1 VHARSLGTP
10 IRTSLVV
17 LAAALVLT
25 ATGTARAGSGLLG
38 LDHYVTYDDSGI
50 WARKYQMLLFNSL
63 LVGETAAALW
73 EGGDTR
79 FGRTMWKSIDSTV
92 VAGGAAQVMKKV
104 FSRSRPEQN
113 PDPNLW
119 FQGSGHESF
128 PSGEVSVVSSIVTP
142 VILEY
147 RNDHPSVYA
156 LELLPIYDAIARV
169 KVHGHWQSDVIA
181 GYALGSAAGYFMFQR
196 QSMPFTLTVMPKSIQ
211 VGWSKRF

>member
-1 VHARSLGTP
+1 MKFRVA
-10 IRTSLVV
+10 I
-17 LAAALVLT
+17 LT
-25 ATGTARAGSGLLG
+25 ATSIVALSAATAARAGSGLLG

-50 WARKYQMLLFNSL
+50 WARHYQLALFNTL
-63 LVGETAAALW
+63 LVGEFAAAIW

-79 FGRTMWKSIDSTV
+79 FGRTMWKSIDATMV
-92 VAGGAAQVMKKV
+92 GGVSAEVMKLA
-104 FSRSRPEQN
+104 FSRSRPNQTT
-113 PDPNLW
+113 DPNQW

-128 PSGEVSVVSSIVTP
+128 PSGEVTVVSSIVTP

-147 RNDHPSVYA
+147 RHDHPSVYA
-156 LELLPIYDAIARV
+156 LELLPLYDAIARV

-196 QSMPFTLTVMPKSIQ
+196 RQSPFTLTVMPNSIQ

>member
-1 VHARSLGTP
+1 MKFRIA
-10 IRTSLVV
+10 I
-17 LAAALVLT
+17 LT
-25 ATGTARAGSGLLG
+25 ATSIVALSATTAARAGSGLLG

-50 WARKYQMLLFNSL
+50 WARHYQMALFNTL
-63 LVGETAAALW
+63 LVGEFAAALW

-79 FGRTMWKSIDSTV
+79 FGRTMWKSIDATV
-92 VAGGAAQVMKKV
+92 VGGVTAQVMKTA
-104 FSRSRPEQN
+104 FSRSRPNQTT
-113 PDPNLW
+113 DPNQW

-128 PSGEVSVVSSIVTP
+128 PSGEVTVVSSIVTP

-147 RNDHPSVYA
+147 RHDHPSVWA
-156 LELLPIYDAIARV
+156 LELLPTYDAIARV

-211 VGWSKRF
+211 VGWSKSF

>member
-1 VHARSLGTP
+1 MKFRFA
-10 IRTSLVV
+10 I
-17 LAAALVLT
+17 LT
-25 ATGTARAGSGLLG
+25 ATSIVALSSATAARAGSGLLG

-50 WARKYQMLLFNSL
+50 WARHYQMALFNTL
-63 LVGETAAALW
+63 LVGEFAAALW

-79 FGRTMWKSIDSTV
+79 FGRTMWKSIDATV
-92 VAGGAAQVMKKV
+92 VGGVTAQVMKTA
-104 FSRSRPEQN
+104 FSRSRPNQTT
-113 PDPNLW
+113 DPNQW

-128 PSGEVSVVSSIVTP
+128 PSGEVTVVSSIVTP

-147 RNDHPSVYA
+147 RHDHPSVWA
-156 LELLPIYDAIARV
+156 LELLPTYDAIARV

-211 VGWSKRF
+211 VGWSKSF